1 MIELGLQRISR
12 LLKHTPLPWK
22 AIHVAGTN
30 GKGSICAYAS
40 AMLHAGGDRCGRFT
54 SPHLID
60 RWDYIS
66 INERPVKESI
76 FRQVEERVLSRN
88 REEDIKAS
96 EFELL
101 TAIAFEIFTQEKV
114 QIGVVEVGMGGR
126 LDATNVLE
134 SPLVTI
140 ISKIGLDH
148 QAFLGNTV
156 EEIAR
161 EKAGILKPRVP
172 CVVDGTNEAAVLKVL
187 LDTAKS
193 VGSGPLRLC
202 TTLPHI
208 HLSGRDQAGLPNLKR
223 LEKHQKTN
231 LSCAYTAVREALKRS
246 KVRVS
251 ANRFWQAANRVQWP
265 GRLQDI
271 SIEPLT
277 GREERVL
284 LDGAHNAQSASVLA
298 SYVDRHL
305 RRRARGS
312 GVTWVL
318 AATQGKDIRS
328 ILQQLIHPEDRIVAI
343 EFGPV
348 DGMPWVKPM
357 SSQELT
363 GIAMEA
369 VQFDSAGHPENHVEG
384 THAPT
389 SSNKLRNL
397 TVTQLVEM
405 MCERVWNRH
414 AKRRTAGR
422 WSLLGVSILC
432 RTFCAC

>member
-12 LLKHTPLPWK
+12 LLKHTALPWK

-30 GKGSICAYAS
+30 GKGSICAYAA
-40 AMLHAGGDRCGRFT
+40 AMLHAGGIRCGRFT

-60 RWDYIS
+60 RWDCIT
-66 INERPVKESI
+66 INGRAIKESI
-76 FRQVEERVLSRN
+76 FRQVEERVLTRN

-101 TAIAFEIFTQEKV
+101 TATAFEIFTQEKV
-114 QIGVVEVGMGGR
+114 QVGVVEVGMGGR
-126 LDATNVLE
+126 LDATNMLE
-134 SPLVTI
+134 SPLVTV

-148 QAFLGNTV
+148 QAFLGNTI

-161 EKAGILKPRVP
+161 EKAGILKPRVL
-172 CVVDGTNEAAVLKVL
+172 CVVDGTNEATVLKVL

-208 HLSGRDQAGLPNLKR
+208 RLSGRDQAGLPYLRK

-231 LSCAYTAVREALKRS
+231 LSCAYTAVRETLRLL

-251 ANRFWQAANRVQWP
+251 ANKLWTAVSRVQWP
-265 GRLQDI
+265 GRLQEL
-271 SIEPLT
+271 SIEALT
-277 GREERVL
+277 GRQERIL
-284 LDGAHNAQSASVLA
+284 LDGAHNTQSASVLA
-298 SYVDRHL
+298 TYVDRHL

-312 GVTWVL
+312 GITWL
-318 AATQGKDIRS
+318 IAATQGKDIRS
-328 ILQQLIHPEDRIVAI
+328 ILQQLVHPEDKVVAV

-357 SSQELT
+357 SSKELT
-363 GIAMEA
+363 QVATDL
-369 VQFDSAGHPENHVEG
+369 VQRGSGGRPEDHFEG
-384 THAPT
+384 TRSATPQR
-389 SSNKLRNL
+389 KY
-397 TVTQLVEM
+397 E
-405 MCERVWNRH
+405 
-414 AKRRTAGR
+414 
-422 WSLLGVSILC
+422 
-432 RTFCAC
+432 F